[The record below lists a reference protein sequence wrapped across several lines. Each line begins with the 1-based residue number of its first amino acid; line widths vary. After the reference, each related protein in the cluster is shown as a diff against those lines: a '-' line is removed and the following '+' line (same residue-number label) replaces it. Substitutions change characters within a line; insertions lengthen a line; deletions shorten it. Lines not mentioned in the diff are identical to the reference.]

1 MNIKPFAVEE
11 WMNEYEVGARYNI
24 AETCVDSVSLDELFE
39 LTGEN
44 KEDFLKDFCAQ
55 RLTYGDIWGSEALRS
70 GISKLYHTIKADEVV
85 LTHGAAG
92 ANHHVFCS
100 LISAGDR
107 VVSIMPTYQ
116 QLYSIPEAIGADV
129 AIMHLKQENDYL
141 PDLNELKSLVT
152 PETKMICIN
161 NPNNP
166 TGALMSKELLESIVE
181 IARGVGA
188 YILCDEVYR
197 HLTQE
202 DEWCESIVD
211 LYEKGI
217 SVSSMSKV
225 FSLAGLRMGWI
236 ATHDEAARKA
246 FLSHRDYNLIS
257 CGMFDDAIASIAL
270 RHSDVMLKR
279 NQRIV
284 RENLAILDDWIK
296 ENPHFF
302 YTKPKAG
309 TTALVYYDFDI
320 PSYEFCKRMYHET
333 GAFVTPGDCF
343 EEPKSFRVG
352 YGYSDDT
359 ANCASNG
366 EIERGLAEGA
376 FGLDHVLGELGDVLV
391 GKVPGRTSAED
402 VTVFDSA
409 GTALLDIACAKIAL
423 DAAARRG
430 LGTVAEL

>member
-1 MNIKPFAVEE
+1 MYIKPFAVEE
-11 WMNEYEVGARYNI
+11 WMNEYEVGARFNI
-24 AETCVDSVSLDELFE
+24 AETCVDSVSLDELFA
-39 LTGEN
+39 LTGED
-44 KEDFLKDFCAQ
+44 KARFLADFSAR
-55 RLTYGDIWGSEALRS
+55 RLTYGDIVGSDDLRG
-70 GISKLYHTIKADEVV
+70 GICGLYKTVRPEEIVP
-85 LTHGAAG
+85 THGAAG

-116 QLYSIPEAIGADV
+116 QLYSIPASIGADV

-141 PDLNELKSLVT
+141 PDLDELRALVT

-166 TGALMSKELLESIVE
+166 TGALMSREQLEEIVE

-202 DEWCESIVD
+202 DSWSESIAD

-236 ATHDEAARKA
+236 ATHDEAALCA

-257 CGMFDDAIASIAL
+257 CGMFDDAVASIAL
-270 RHSDVMLKR
+270 RHSDVMLRR
-279 NQRIV
+279 NQTIV
-284 RENLAILDDWIK
+284 RENLAILDAWVAAH
-296 ENPHFF
+296 EHFY

-309 TTALVYYDFDI
+309 TTALVYYDFDV
-320 PSYEFCKRMYHET
+320 PSYDFCKRMYRET

-343 EEPKSFRVG
+343 KQPHSMRIG
-352 YGYSDDT
+352 YACDKQT
-359 ANCASNG
+359 LT
-366 EIERGLAEGA
+366 EGLAALAA
-376 FGLDHVLGELGDVLV
+376 FGEMLG
-391 GKVPGRTSAED
+391 
-402 VTVFDSA
+402 
-409 GTALLDIACAKIAL
+409 
-423 DAAARRG
+423 
-430 LGTVAEL
+430 